1 MTKIIQVH
9 FLPLFRYSYIKMI
22 RLIYV
27 SPYGKLPCPKSI
39 AGNRLGPLLKILP
52 RALAKVPDSHNGK
65 QSPTD

>member
-39 AGNRLGPLLKILP
+39 AGNRLGPLLNNI
-52 RALAKVPDSHNGK
+52 AKSLG
-65 QSPTD
+65 